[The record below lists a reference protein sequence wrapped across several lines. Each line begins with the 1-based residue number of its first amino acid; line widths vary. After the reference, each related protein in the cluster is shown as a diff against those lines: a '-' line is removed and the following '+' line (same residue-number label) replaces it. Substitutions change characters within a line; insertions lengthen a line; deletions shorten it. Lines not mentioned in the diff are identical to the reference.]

1 MQARSPG
8 IVLVDNNLSYIHKSL
23 QLLSDE
29 LKNVHAFNNENDAI
43 EFISRNEVDIVLL
56 NLDLSPRDALFFS
69 KDIQT
74 TKPEMPPFIIVYSDK
89 QEDFIQEVVLN
100 SGIDAFINFQNKPAV
115 LLLFIKNLLKRK
127 TPDEKKHATIVV
139 DKEKFLVFM
148 KEKPI
153 QLPRKEFSVFE
164 LLYNHPDRFYTKTEI
179 AEEIWKDARIAQK
192 RTIDV
197 HVYNLRKFF
206 GKKVI
211 QSQKG
216 KGYRFNSK
224 FI

>member
-8 IVLVDNNLSYIHKSL
+8 IVLVDNNLSHIHKSL
-23 QLLSDE
+23 QLLNDE
-29 LKNVHAFNNENDAI
+29 LKNVHAFNNESDAL

-56 NLDLSPRDALFFS
+56 NLDLTPRDALFFS
-69 KDIQT
+69 KDIQV
-74 TKPEMPPFIIVYSDK
+74 TKSETPPFIIVYSDK

-115 LLLFIKNLLKRK
+115 LLLFVKNLLKRK
-127 TPDEKKHATIVV
+127 APDEKKHGTIII
-139 DKEKFLVFM
+139 DREKFLVFM
-148 KEKPI
+148 REKPI

-164 LLYNHPDRFYTKTEI
+164 LLYNHPDRFFSKTEI
-179 AEEIWKDARIAQK
+179 AEEIWKDSKIAQK

-197 HVYNLRKFF
+197 HIYNLRKFF

>member
-1 MQARSPG
+1 MQTQSPG
-8 IVLVDNNLSYIHKSL
+8 IVLVDNNLSHIHKSL

-29 LKNVHAFNNENDAI
+29 LKNVHAFNNESDAI
-43 EFISRNEVDIVLL
+43 DFIAKNEVDVVLL
-56 NLDLSPRDALFFS
+56 NLDLTPRDALFFS
-69 KDIQT
+69 RDIVT
-74 TKPEMPPFIIVYSDK
+74 SKSETPPFIIVYSDK

-127 TPDEKKHATIVV
+127 APDEKKHAAIVI
-139 DKEKFLVFM
+139 DREKFLVFM
-148 KEKPI
+148 RDKPI

-164 LLYNHPDRFYTKTEI
+164 LLYNHPDKFYSKTEI
-179 AEEIWKDARIAQK
+179 AEEIWKDAKIAQT

-206 GKKVI
+206 GKKAI

-224 FI
+224 FV